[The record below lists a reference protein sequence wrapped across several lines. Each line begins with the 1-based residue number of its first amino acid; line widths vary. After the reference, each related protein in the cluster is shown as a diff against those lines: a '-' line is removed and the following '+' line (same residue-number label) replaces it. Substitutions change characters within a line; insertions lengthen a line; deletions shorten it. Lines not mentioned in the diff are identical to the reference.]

1 LTEPVG
7 ASSVSPAMTTK
18 ASVLD
23 GGPDTPPNPPGRE
36 GGLRAQV
43 LAAIGAA
50 VQARVARLVG
60 SPWFWAIAIGFVFVM
75 PLVRGVG
82 TRPPQPPPM
91 KLALPAFTL
100 TDQRG
105 QAYGSAD
112 LKGRIWVAD
121 FVFTSCPTV
130 CPKLTQ
136 RMQVVAHRAR
146 NLGQAF
152 HLVTF
157 TVDPEN
163 DTPERLAAYAREYH
177 ADASRWTFLTGPLGD
192 VETTVVKGFKVAMG
206 KEPSEP
212 GSSLFSIFHGEKL
225 VLVDADGNIRGYYD
239 ADDAG
244 IDELL
249 RNTEILV
256 NVR

>member
-1 LTEPVG
+1 
-7 ASSVSPAMTTK
+7 MTAK
-18 ASVLD
+18 MPEAAAD
-23 GGPDTPPNPPGRE
+23 PP
-36 GGLRAQV
+36 GLRAQV

-60 SPWFWAIAIGFVFVM
+60 SPWFWAISLGLVFLFPLARGIGTHL
-75 PLVRGVG
+75 PAAPG
-82 TRPPQPPPM
+82 M

-105 QAYGSAD
+105 QPFGSAD

-130 CPKLTQ
+130 CPKLTK
-136 RMQVVAHRAR
+136 RMQVIQHRAR

-163 DTPERLAAYAREYH
+163 DTPERLAVYAREYH

-192 VETTVVKGFKVAMG
+192 VETTVVKGFKLAMG
-206 KEPSEP
+206 KDELPA
-212 GSSLFSIFHGEKL
+212 GSGLFSIFHGEKL
-225 VLVDADGNIRGYYD
+225 VLVDDAGLIRGYYD
-239 ADDAG
+239 ADDEG
-244 IDELL
+244 VDRLL
-249 RNTEILV
+249 RDAGVIA